1 MTTEFAPGITV
12 QSEAEGSIVQ
22 SVDVEE
28 KQSEWTVEGMV
39 EGSAEIVKTGTNKK
53 MYTFSVVGCGDLTLA
68 TGSAADAKIT
78 LIDGGVTNILSFKL
92 AQKLGP
98 SQWTYGG
105 NNYPHAA

>member
-1 MTTEFAPGITV
+1 MTTTFAPGITV
-12 QSEAEGSIVQ
+12 HSDAEGSIVQ
-22 SVDVEE
+22 SVDCEE

-39 EGSAEIVKTGTNKK
+39 SDVVQIVKSGTYKL
-53 MYTFSVVGCGDLTLA
+53 MYAFSVVGCGDLTLA

-78 LIDGGVTNILSFKL
+78 LFSGGITNILSFKL

-98 SQWTYGG
+98 SQWTYSG